1 MVSKNMTRLNLKV
14 SKSRVQR
21 YERPE
26 ISVRDGLKEGRLC
39 HSLAF
44 KEKVTKHIFIYA
56 ALTIL

>member
-1 MVSKNMTRLNLKV
+1 MTRLNLKV

-39 HSLAF
+39 HYLAF